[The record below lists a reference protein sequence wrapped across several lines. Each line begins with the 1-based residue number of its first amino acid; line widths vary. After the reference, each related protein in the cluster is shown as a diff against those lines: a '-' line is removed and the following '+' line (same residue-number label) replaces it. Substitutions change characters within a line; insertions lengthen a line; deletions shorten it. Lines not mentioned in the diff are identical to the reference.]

1 MRYLVASLLCVFT
14 LSLTAQVDCPT
25 PYDGDEDGAIGI
37 SDLLGLLAVF
47 GDADMDSDG
56 VWDSEDDCI
65 DEAACNYQSNP
76 TEPCDDID
84 VIGVC
89 GGNCLAD
96 IDGDGICDLT
106 PITNDNIN
114 EAVDLWLSDEA
125 LAEETFGHISE
136 WDVSS
141 VTDMNSMFG
150 NAFSFNGDISS
161 WDVSSVTDMSIC
173 FTCYQFQWRYLLL
186 GCFKCN
192 RYAGDVS
199 GSFQFHWR
207 HIFLGC
213 FKCNGYEQYVFRCFS
228 ALRRKSMFN
237 PHFFLFK

>member
-1 MRYLVASLLCVFT
+1 MKNFFTLTLCFLT

-96 IDGDGICDLT
+96 VDGDGICDLI
-106 PITNDNIN
+106 PITNDNIH
-114 EAVDLWLSDEA
+114 EAVDLWLASIPQA
-125 LAEETFGHISE
+125 VATYGHISE

-141 VTDMNSMFG
+141 VTNMD
-150 NAFSFNGDISS
+150 
-161 WDVSSVTDMSIC
+161 SSVFKLPVSMAISPLGM
-173 FTCYQFQWRYLLL
+173 FQ
-186 GCFKCN
+186 
-192 RYAGDVS
+192 V
-199 GSFQFHWR
+199 
-207 HIFLGC
+207 
-213 FKCNGYEQYVFRCFS
+213 
-228 ALRRKSMFN
+228 
-237 PHFFLFK
+237 